1 MAEWVG
7 EGSLVPWNTSI
18 VVEALAQIPTSR
30 DYAFAFMYCN
40 YKERAQQTFE
50 NLISSLI
57 RQLVDRDSSIPD
69 ELRLL
74 YQSHK
79 KHETRPNRSE
89 LLRLLNT
96 VASGYASLFFVIDAL
111 DEFLLAQLHVGAL
124 ATKHTRKAIRSAL
137 QTLPVE
143 LDNTYDETLRRINDQ
158 TREDV
163 SLAMNVLLWVF
174 HASTPLT
181 AVELQHA
188 IATMSLDGETELDED
203 DLPDVDILISVC
215 AGIVVIDS
223 ESNVARLVHYTT
235 QEYLER
241 NPIILP
247 SVAQARITETCIAYL
262 SLPPFKEGPCDD
274 DRALLERL
282 ERYPFIGYA
291 ALNWGDHARGRPE
304 DDCREII
311 LAFLSH
317 EDLRASA
324 RQASS
329 VAPYYPEAVQWVHR
343 FEPYH
348 TGVSSLATAAAFGLT
363 DIVKYLLREGLDV
376 DAVDDIGTTA
386 LMYSADAG
394 HIDTI
399 KALLEAG
406 ADTNKSDASGNTAL
420 LAATRKELNPI
431 DEYLSRAIGGGN
443 TEMVDLILNK
453 ADEIKESDAITSSL
467 LNSFHYKRPST
478 ENLEVLIRKGASL
491 TAFDDCGNTPIHKAA
506 QTGHVDAVRLFL
518 NQGVA
523 SNLRSKEG
531 DTPLHWATSRGSLE
545 MIDLLLDH
553 GADITT
559 RNDAGETALHTCLHY
574 ESHDDVI
581 QFLVR
586 QGVPLDKTDA
596 QGRTALHQAA
606 RRGYASIVKTLV
618 EHGADVDVE
627 NELGWIP
634 LQDAAASGQETVV
647 EQLLKHMVIPRS
659 PVLTELITGARLRAA
674 VARDDY
680 HVVQELLMKPE
691 IDVTI
696 PDQDGRTALHHAA
709 YRGQKETVRSLLER
723 GASVHARI
731 ADSRYIFVSEPFNIL
746 IEGDT
751 ECQRIT
757 PLHNAAGKGH
767 ADIVEILLSHRADI
781 HAAGCLGKTAF
792 SAAVIEGHA
801 NVAKMLLERGTK
813 VSETDRDDGLYR
825 SAMFGHEDLVRLLLE
840 NEVDEERDT
849 ERGKGALARAE
860 MNNHA
865 GIVELMKRHGFKTAR
880 R

>member
-203 DLPDVDILISVC
+203 DLPDVDILIS
-215 AGIVVIDS
+215 
-223 ESNVARLVHYTT
+223 
-235 QEYLER
+235 EYLER

-376 DAVDDIGTTA
+376 DAVDDI
-386 LMYSADAG
+386 
-394 HIDTI
+394 
-399 KALLEAG
+399 
-406 ADTNKSDASGNTAL
+406 
-420 LAATRKELNPI
+420 ELNPI